1 MSLEVLWNQRPD
13 PQSLLLI
20 RRHRQGVGIIVQN
33 ILGIRYFLQH
43 NKIFFKKTN
52 KETNQKLKENIKKIL
67 VKLSSLWNF
76 STKLILLE

>member
-43 NKIFFKKTN
+43 NKIFLKKPT
-52 KETNQKLKENIKKIL
+52 KKQIK
-67 VKLSSLWNF
+67 N
-76 STKLILLE
+76 

>member
-43 NKIFFKKTN
+43 NKIFLKNQQRN
-52 KETNQKLKENIKKIL
+52 KSKIER
-67 VKLSSLWNF
+67 KY
-76 STKLILLE
+76 